1 MSHSTFSK
9 TVREAP
15 GREITKGYTPPKERR
30 GPTSAKITGE
40 HGLGWERPEF
50 KGGLRYPGGY
60 TGAILRPADPPHIL
74 DEPMTRVACLGYT
87 AFRPGKKDIIGAPIV
102 SLASERGEG
111 EAETYARSHKD
122 ANGSSTEEMEKAS
135 RESKYGEMREAWRNV
150 DIEERY
156 ASAKQVILNRGQSEE
171 MLVQIVQSKF
181 AARVNS
187 YAEQIIKVKKLF
199 ESFDL
204 NGDGVLDEDEFRICL
219 EKLNIQ
225 LDDSQVLTL
234 FAYFDKER
242 LGEIHWQDFQQKV
255 MVANPKGGTACLPKQ
270 ISMTTK
276 YLETQTN

>member
-1 MSHSTFSK
+1 MFHL
-9 TVREAP
+9 
-15 GREITKGYTPPKERR
+15 
-30 GPTSAKITGE
+30 
-40 HGLGWERPEF
+40 H
-50 KGGLRYPGGY
+50 
-60 TGAILRPADPPHIL
+60 
-74 DEPMTRVACLGYT
+74 
-87 AFRPGKKDIIGAPIV
+87 
-102 SLASERGEG
+102 SERGEG
-111 EAETYARSHKD
+111 EADAYARSHG
-122 ANGSSTEEMEKAS
+122 ASATENMEKS
-135 RESKYGEMREAWRNV
+135 SVESKYGEMREAWRNV

-156 ASAKQVILNRGQSEE
+156 TQAKQVIIDRGQSEE

-204 NGDGVLDEDEFRICL
+204 NGDGVLDEDEFRVCL

-225 LDDSQVLTL
+225 LDDPQVLTL

-242 LGEIHWQDFQQKV
+242 LGVIHWQDFQQKV

-276 YLETQTN
+276 YLAAQSN